1 MARQRQSG
9 AHSPVIPGRATLVC
23 TLTTGHSRA
32 RRKAPLRGALNDSAL
47 RNALPLRQNR
57 ANGSNVARS
66 CCLRPPYPDFGRGK
80 PFADLVNDF
89 RCAHA
94 HPEMEDAMK
103 SLAILSLI
111 LGVVVT
117 SVPAQAQTRAGT
129 QVQSAS
135 FNGLFFDKSATGGYE
150 GYPPPAQR
158 AYRKVARQRN

>member
-1 MARQRQSG
+1 MTARCGTLCHCGKIERMG
-9 AHSPVIPGRATLVC
+9 ATSRDHVAFVLRTLV
-23 TLTTGHSRA
+23 
-32 RRKAPLRGALNDSAL
+32 
-47 RNALPLRQNR
+47 
-57 ANGSNVARS
+57 
-66 CCLRPPYPDFGRGK
+66 FGRGK

-150 GYPPPAQR
+150 GYPPPTR
-158 AYRKVARQRN
+158 RGYRTVARQRN

>member
-1 MARQRQSG
+1 
-9 AHSPVIPGRATLVC
+9 
-23 TLTTGHSRA
+23 
-32 RRKAPLRGALNDSAL
+32 
-47 RNALPLRQNR
+47 
-57 ANGSNVARS
+57 
-66 CCLRPPYPDFGRGK
+66 
-80 PFADLVNDF
+80 
-89 RCAHA
+89 
-94 HPEMEDAMK
+94 MK